1 MINEATL
8 KESIRDIIKNV
19 IQEEL
24 SGVGTGAVKSQSK
37 GSTSEHSDDNGFVDD
52 VTQATMKETFY
63 IPDPY
68 DREGYMKMKEFTSGR
83 LGIWRAGPR
92 PLTKAYLRFLADHS
106 AAQNAVWSDVDSELV
121 KELGFIPLTTIA
133 VDKAEYI
140 KNPNTGKKLTD
151 EAIETVKKN
160 TVKNLNV
167 QIVFADGLSSR
178 AIEKNAA
185 DFLPAFEQGL
195 KSLGLSF
202 STPFFVTNGRVAIGD
217 EIGQITEADVVAVFC
232 GERPG
237 LNSTGSMGA
246 YITYKPTMGMEEA
259 RRTVI
264 SNIHEQ
270 GTAPV
275 EAGAQIAELCQTMIK
290 HKMSGVDLKLI

>member
-1 MINEATL
+1 MINEATI
-8 KESIRDIIKNV
+8 KDTIRDIIKNV

-24 SGVGTGAVKSQSK
+24 AEAGTGSVKNQLKVSSPENSVEY
-37 GSTSEHSDDNGFVDD
+37 GCVED
-52 VTQATMKETFY
+52 VTVATMQETFY
-63 IPDPY
+63 VPNPY
-68 DREGYMKMKEFTSGR
+68 DRDGYMKMKEFTSGR

-92 PLTKAYLRFLADHS
+92 PLTKAYMRFLADHS
-106 AAQNAVWSDVDSELV
+106 AAQNAVWSDVDAALV
-121 KELGFIPLTTIA
+121 DDLGFIKLATIA
-133 VDKAEYI
+133 ADKAEYI

-151 EAIETVKKN
+151 DAVEIVKKN
-160 TVKNLNV
+160 IVKNLNV
-167 QIVFADGLSSR
+167 QIVFVDGLSSR

-185 DFLPAFEQGL
+185 DFLPALQQGL
-195 KSLGLSF
+195 KSLGITF

-217 EIGQITEADVVAVFC
+217 EIGEITDADVVAVFC

-264 SNIHEQ
+264 SNIHEL

-275 EAGAQIAELCQTMIK
+275 EAGAQIAELCQTMLK
-290 HKMSGVDLKLI
+290 HKMSGVDLKLV

>member
-1 MINEATL
+1 MNEATL

-24 SGVGTGAVKSQSK
+24 SGTGAGTIKSQSQVPAI
-37 GSTSEHSDDNGFVDD
+37 EHRDDTGFVDD
-52 VTQATMKETFY
+52 ITLATMKETFY

-106 AAQNAVWSDVDSELV
+106 AAQNAVWSDVDAELV
-121 KELGFIPLTTIA
+121 KELGFIPLSTIA

-140 KNPNTGKKLTD
+140 KNPNTGKKLAD
-151 EAIETVKKN
+151 EAVETVKKN

-202 STPFFVTNGRVAIGD
+202 STPFFVNNGRVAIGD
-217 EIGQITEADVVAVFC
+217 EIGEITDADVIAVFC

-264 SNIHEQ
+264 SNIHDQ

>member
-8 KESIRDIIKNV
+8 KESIRDMIKNV
-19 IQEEL
+19 IKEEL
-24 SGVGTGAVKSQSK
+24 AGNGNGAAKIQAQTTAP
-37 GSTSEHSDDNGFVDD
+37 GETQDNGYVDD
-52 VTQATMKETFY
+52 VTLATMKEIMFV
-63 IPDPY
+63 PDPY

-106 AAQNAVWSDVDSELV
+106 AAQNAVWSDVNPELV
-121 KELGFIPLTTIA
+121 QELGFIPLSTIA
-133 VDKAEYI
+133 ADKAEYI

-195 KSLGLSF
+195 KSLGLSY

-217 EIGQITEADVVAVFC
+217 EIGELTDADVIAVFC

-270 GTAPV
+270 GTVPV

>member
-8 KESIRDIIKNV
+8 KDTIRDIIKNV

-24 SGVGTGAVKSQSK
+24 AVAGTGAIKNQSK
-37 GSTSEHSDDNGFVDD
+37 VSVTADSIDDGYVED
-52 VTQATMKETFY
+52 VTVATMNETFF
-63 IPDPY
+63 IPNPY
-68 DREGYMKMKEFTSGR
+68 DRDGYMKMKEYTSGR

-92 PLTKAYLRFLADHS
+92 PLTKAYMRFLADHS
-106 AAQNAVWSDVDSELV
+106 AAQNAVWSDVDAKLIEDLR
-121 KELGFIPLTTIA
+121 FIKLSTIA
-133 VDKAEYI
+133 ADKAEYI
-140 KNPNTGKKLTD
+140 QNPNTGKKLTD

-195 KSLGLSF
+195 KSLGISY

-217 EIGQITEADVVAVFC
+217 EIGELTDADIIAVFC

-264 SNIHEQ
+264 SNIHKL

-275 EAGAQIAELCQTMIK
+275 EAGAQIAELCQTMLK
-290 HKMSGVDLKLI
+290 HKMSGVDLKLV

>member
-24 SGVGTGAVKSQSK
+24 SGAGAGAVKNHAQAPAI
-37 GSTSEHSDDNGFVDD
+37 EQSDDNGFVDD
-52 VTQATMKETFY
+52 VTLATMKETFY

-106 AAQNAVWSDVDSELV
+106 AAQNAVWSDVDADLV
-121 KELGFIPLTTIA
+121 KELGFIPLSTIA

-151 EAIETVKKN
+151 EAVETVKKN

-217 EIGQITEADVVAVFC
+217 EIGEITDADVIAVFC

-237 LNSTGSMGA
+237 LNSIGSMGA

-264 SNIHEQ
+264 SNIHDQ

>member
-1 MINEATL
+1 MLNEATL
-8 KESIRDIIKNV
+8 KDTIRDIIKNV
-19 IQEEL
+19 IKEEL
-24 SGVGTGAVKSQSK
+24 AEGGTHSNQNESK
-37 GSTSEHSDDNGFVDD
+37 VSAKTDNTDDGYVEDLT
-52 VTQATMKETFY
+52 VPTMQETFY
-63 IPDPY
+63 VPNPY
-68 DREGYMKMKEFTSGR
+68 DRDGYMKMKESTTGR

-92 PLTKAYLRFLADHS
+92 PLTKVYLRFLADHS
-106 AAQNAVWSDVDSELV
+106 AAQNAVWSDVNPSLI
-121 KELGFIPLTTIA
+121 KELGFITLSTIA

-151 EAIETVKKN
+151 EAVEIVKKN

-185 DFLPAFEQGL
+185 DFLPALEQGL
-195 KSLGLSF
+195 KSLGLSY

-217 EIGQITEADVVAVFC
+217 EIGAITDADVIAVFV

-259 RRTVI
+259 GRTVI
-264 SNIHEQ
+264 SNIHAL
-270 GTAPV
+270 GTVPV

-290 HKMSGVDLKLI
+290 YKMSGVDLKLV

>member
-24 SGVGTGAVKSQSK
+24 SGAGAGAIKNPTQVP
-37 GSTSEHSDDNGFVDD
+37 TIEHSDNNGFVDD
-52 VTQATMKETFY
+52 VTLATMKETFY

-106 AAQNAVWSDVDSELV
+106 AAQNAVWSDVDAELV
-121 KELGFIPLTTIA
+121 KELGFIPLSTIA

-217 EIGQITEADVVAVFC
+217 EIGQITDADVVAVFC

>member
-24 SGVGTGAVKSQSK
+24 SGAGAGAIKSHSQAPAI
-37 GSTSEHSDDNGFVDD
+37 EHSDDNGFVDD
-52 VTQATMKETFY
+52 VTLATMKETFY

-106 AAQNAVWSDVDSELV
+106 AAQNAVWSDVDAELI
-121 KELGFIPLTTIA
+121 KELGFIPLSTIA

-151 EAIETVKKN
+151 EAVETVKKN

-202 STPFFVTNGRVAIGD
+202 STPFFVNNGRVAIGD
-217 EIGQITEADVVAVFC
+217 EIGEITDADVIAVFC

-264 SNIHEQ
+264 SNIHDQ

>member
-19 IQEEL
+19 IKEEL
-24 SGVGTGAVKSQSK
+24 AGAATAEPKSTVKVSA
-37 GSTSEHSDDNGFVDD
+37 TEVNDSEGFVDD
-52 VTQATMKETFY
+52 VTLATMNETFY
-63 IPDPY
+63 VPDPH

-106 AAQNAVWSDVDSELV
+106 AAQNAVWSDVDEGLV
-121 KELGFIPLTTIA
+121 KELGFIPLATVAI
-133 VDKAEYI
+133 DKSEYI

-151 EAIETVKKN
+151 EAVETVKKN

-217 EIGQITEADVVAVFC
+217 EIGEITDADVVAVLC

-264 SNIHEQ
+264 SNIHKQ

>member
-1 MINEATL
+1 MINEATI
-8 KESIRDIIKNV
+8 KDTIRDIIKNV

-24 SGVGTGAVKSQSK
+24 AEAGTGSVKNQLKVSSPEN
-37 GSTSEHSDDNGFVDD
+37 SVDD
-52 VTQATMKETFY
+52 GCVEDVTVATMQDTFY
-63 IPDPY
+63 VPNPY
-68 DREGYMKMKEFTSGR
+68 DRDGYMKMKEFTSGR

-92 PLTKAYLRFLADHS
+92 PLTKAYMRFLADHS
-106 AAQNAVWSDVDSELV
+106 AAQNAVWSDVDAALV
-121 KELGFIPLTTIA
+121 DDLGFIKLATIA
-133 VDKAEYI
+133 ADKAEYI

-151 EAIETVKKN
+151 DAVEIVKKN
-160 TVKNLNV
+160 IVKNLNV
-167 QIVFADGLSSR
+167 QIVFVDGLSSR

-185 DFLPAFEQGL
+185 DFLPALQQGL
-195 KSLGLSF
+195 KSLGITF

-217 EIGQITEADVVAVFC
+217 EIGEITDADVVAVFC

-264 SNIHEQ
+264 SNIHEL

-275 EAGAQIAELCQTMIK
+275 EAGAQIAELCQTMLK
-290 HKMSGVDLKLI
+290 HKMSGVDLKLV